1 MNIHQLSVSHDER
14 QDRLLIRL
22 NTLAGEE
29 YRFWLTRRMVT
40 LILPALTQMV
50 VRLEAAQ
57 PGLAASDAPT
67 QHLLTD
73 LKRDAFMK
81 NADFSTPYTAEALQ
95 LPLGEAPLLITDAQ
109 LNLQANHS
117 LEIIFHQK
125 LEEARPACTLNLQ
138 APLVHGLIH
147 LIQQTA
153 SKADWALTPAHD
165 LAASPSQ
172 PGDEADPK
180 PAQRP
185 MMH

>member
-14 QDRLLIRL
+14 QDRLLLRL

-40 LILPALTQMV
+40 LIVPALTQMV
-50 VRLEAAQ
+50 VRLEVAQ

-73 LKRDAFMK
+73 LKRDAFIQ
-81 NADFSTPYTAEALQ
+81 NADFSTPYTANALQ
-95 LPLGEAPLLITDAQ
+95 LPLGEAPFLITDAQ
-109 LNLQANHS
+109 LNLQGNQS

-125 LEEARPACTLNLQ
+125 FETAQPACKLNLH

-153 SKADWALTPAHD
+153 SKADWALTTTNHPATS
-165 LAASPSQ
+165 LSRS
-172 PGDEADPK
+172 GDESDPV
-180 PAQRP
+180 PPQRP
-185 MMH
+185 LMH

>member
-14 QDRLLIRL
+14 QDRLLLRL

-40 LILPALTQMV
+40 LLLPALTTWV

-57 PGLAASDAPT
+57 PGMAARDAST

-73 LKRDAFMK
+73 LKRDAFMQ
-81 NADFSTPYTAEALQ
+81 NADFSTPYSEKSLQ
-95 LPLGEAPLLITDAQ
+95 LPLGETPLLITDAQ

-117 LEIIFHQK
+117 LDIIFQQK
-125 LEEARPACTLNLQ
+125 LDAASPACTLNLQ

-153 SKADWALTPAHD
+153 GNADWALTQAREPAPT
-165 LAASPSQ
+165 ASRPSE
-172 PGDEADPK
+172 DADPL
-180 PAQRP
+180 PEQRP
-185 MMH
+185 LVH